1 MKKEKNKVSIILPV
15 YNVDKYLNI
24 CADSI
29 FKQNYKN
36 LEIIFVD
43 DGSTDNSSEI
53 LDELEKKDSRVRV
66 FHKKNGGVSSAKN
79 VGLKNCTGNYITFID
94 PDDYVLP
101 DYISYLVDLIE
112 KYNADISL
120 SKAVFDN
127 YDMNQNKKLVD
138 KSYSSKEALVDI
150 LTYDINVAVWDKMY
164 RRELLINNDILF
176 YEDIFMGEG
185 FNFNILAFKS
195 ARKIAVGNK
204 KIYYYRRDNE
214 NSATT
219 KFTLEKWENA
229 LFAIERI
236 GTNLDLTDNIINR
249 AYTFAKWRTNVDAF
263 TLLCLSNNQKK
274 YSSFYIKT
282 KKIGKIYFYIPFII
296 KSSLK
301 DKIRG
306 ISLLIY
312 PQFLPKMMLL
322 RRKIKGVKVN
332 N

>member
-127 YDMNQNKKLVD
+127 YDMNQNKKIVD
-138 KSYSSKEALVDI
+138 KSYSSKEALIDI

-185 FNFNILAFKS
+185 FNFNILAFKN

-282 KKIGKIYFYIPFII
+282 KKLERFTFIYH
-296 KSSLK
+296 L
-301 DKIRG
+301 
-306 ISLLIY
+306 
-312 PQFLPKMMLL
+312 
-322 RRKIKGVKVN
+322 
-332 N
+332 